1 MVIIPEHGAEKKYAQ
16 IEPRAP
22 VSPSKRP
29 TGTNQKPFQ
38 VESTT
43 SKSGPSMERLRDDK
57 QILAMQVSF
66 SKKSQVLE
74 RIPIERMERICS
86 LESELFFIPLCSIRI
101 RSRKRVI
108 LG

>member
-1 MVIIPEHGAEKKYAQ
+1 MSVRHYFSAQCLTCVLDPPNVVIIPEHGAEKKYAQ

-66 SKKSQVLE
+66 FKKSQVLE
-74 RIPIERMERICS
+74 RVL
-86 LESELFFIPLCSIRI
+86 LEQ
-101 RSRKRVI
+101 
-108 LG
+108 